1 MAELFNYAFSFPEI
15 MSLVLKTV
23 WIASSSLALVTPCLW
38 MHCLFWSYHCGSLA
52 LLAGSLTLLALW
64 LSVSTFSILV
74 QHLHLHR
81 GGGYYFYIINIGVGL
96 F

>member
-1 MAELFNYAFSFPEI
+1 MDEHRLISWDARNL
-15 MSLVLKTV
+15 
-23 WIASSSLALVTPCLW
+23 ASGALTFWPLCLGPSGFLA
-38 MHCLFWSYHCGSLA
+38 
-52 LLAGSLTLLALW
+52 LLALW

-81 GGGYYFYIINIGVGL
+81 GGGYYYGHVIDIGVGL

>member
-1 MAELFNYAFSFPEI
+1 MG
-15 MSLVLKTV
+15 
-23 WIASSSLALVTPCLW
+23 SLALWPSLPRAFR
-38 MHCLFWSYHCGSLA
+38 LSGSLA

-81 GGGYYFYIINIGVGL
+81 GGGYYYGHVIDIGVGL